1 MGKLGENIKRIREG
15 MGLSQRQ
22 FGELI
27 GKSDSQI
34 WSYENDRTDI
44 LASTLYKIAEVA
56 NVDFNNLM
64 AGIIPEEELEKKPDS
79 EWDAEL
85 RIYNMEDRLTVIKIL
100 AKNGYDVGQN
110 KRQKG
115 KGNSLDYFVHAKDL
129 ATNADTSKQEANMEV
144 RFTIRG
150 EPKGKGRPRFCRNT
164 GHAITP
170 KDTVNYETLVRTEY
184 SAAYPEFK
192 FPDGTMLDMR
202 IMAYYSIPKS
212 ASKKK
217 KASMLAN
224 EIRPTKKP
232 DMDNVVKIIADS
244 LNQVAYRDDTQIVD
258 CQCRKF
264 YSETPRVEVII
275 RSIEPK

>member
-1 MGKLGENIKRIREG
+1 
-15 MGLSQRQ
+15 
-22 FGELI
+22 
-27 GKSDSQI
+27 
-34 WSYENDRTDI
+34 
-44 LASTLYKIAEVA
+44 
-56 NVDFNNLM
+56 
-64 AGIIPEEELEKKPDS
+64 
-79 EWDAEL
+79 
-85 RIYNMEDRLTVIKIL
+85 
-100 AKNGYDVGQN
+100 
-110 KRQKG
+110 
-115 KGNSLDYFVHAKDL
+115 
-129 ATNADTSKQEANMEV
+129 MEV

-164 GHAITP
+164 GHAM
-170 KDTVNYETLVRTEY
+170 VRTEY

-232 DMDNVVKIIADS
+232 DMDNVVKVIADS

-275 RSIEPK
+275 RSIEQNRQEGAR

>member
-1 MGKLGENIKRIREG
+1 MEKECMNCGGSIYFQCRKEAAKYNDRLSSREG
-15 MGLSQRQ
+15 
-22 FGELI
+22 
-27 GKSDSQI
+27 
-34 WSYENDRTDI
+34 
-44 LASTLYKIAEVA
+44 ASEML
-56 NVDFNNLM
+56 NV
-64 AGIIPEEELEKKPDS
+64 
-79 EWDAEL
+79 
-85 RIYNMEDRLTVIKIL
+85 
-100 AKNGYDVGQN
+100 
-110 KRQKG
+110 
-115 KGNSLDYFVHAKDL
+115 
-129 ATNADTSKQEANMEV
+129 
-144 RFTIRG
+144 
-150 EPKGKGRPRFCRNT
+150 
-164 GHAITP
+164 
-170 KDTVNYETLVRTEY
+170 LVRTEY

-212 ASKKK
+212 TSKKK